1 MLSCRACFSTLTPA
15 ALSLGSLPLANAL
28 QDEPHANVETYLLT
42 VHRCIVCG
50 LVQLAHSAPPS
61 EMFSKY
67 LYSTGASRTMI
78 EHFDKYAE
86 SLVKS
91 LSSSQ
96 DKIVDIGSNDGTLLK
111 AFHKYGMRNLI
122 GVEPAT
128 NLAQAT
134 QNKDVKVIS
143 RFFDGDSVELIGRES
158 AKIATANNVVSHVPD
173 LDGFVSNVAKLLAPD
188 GTFVFEMP
196 WVMDWL
202 KRGSFDIIYHE
213 HLSYF
218 GFRPLSITLAR
229 HGLIMTSLTYFSDIH
244 GGSWRGTAVK
254 VGHEPGLLSGS
265 YNKLEEIF
273 DIELRELS
281 RQALA
286 DFEERMHKTRDR
298 FRGMLTEL
306 KSQGKKIVG
315 YGAPAKATIL
325 LNYCRIDNSII
336 DFLSDST
343 PIKQGKYVPGVDIP
357 IVSPERFQ
365 DAQPDYAVMFAWNYE
380 KEIVEKEQAWIRKGG
395 KFIVPFP
402 EPHIVS

>member
-1 MLSCRACFSTLTPA
+1 MPA

-28 QDEPHANVETYLLT
+28 QEKPHTNVETYLLT
-42 VHRCIVCG
+42 VHRCMVCG

-67 LYSTGASRTMI
+67 LYATGASKTMI
-78 EHFDKYAE
+78 DHFDRYAE
-86 SLVKS
+86 YLVKS
-91 LSSSQ
+91 LTHSQ

-134 QNKDVKVIS
+134 QNNDIKVIS

-158 AKIATANNVVSHVPD
+158 AKLVTANNVVSHVPD
-173 LDGFVSNVAKLLAPD
+173 LDGFISNVAKLLSPD

-218 GFRPLSITLAR
+218 GFRPLSIALAR
-229 HGLIMTSLTYFSDIH
+229 HGLTMTNLAHFSDIH
-244 GGSWRGTAVK
+244 GGSWRGMAVK
-254 VGHEPGLLSGS
+254 AGHEPGLWSGS
-265 YNKLEEIF
+265 FNKLEEIF
-273 DIELRELS
+273 DIEFRELNKQS
-281 RQALA
+281 LA
-286 DFEERMHKTRDR
+286 DFEERMHKTRDT
-298 FRGMLTEL
+298 FVGMLTEL
-306 KSQGKKIVG
+306 KNQGKTIVG

-357 IVSPERFQ
+357 IVSPEKFHESK
-365 DAQPDYAVMFAWNYE
+365 PDYAVMFAWNYE
-380 KEIVEKEQAWIRKGG
+380 REILEKEHGWTRNGG

-402 EPHIVS
+402 EPHIVP